1 MNNRICLVVEKE
13 QDGQRLDKFLQ
24 EQIAGMSRSQAQKW
38 IEQGAV
44 FIGDRSA
51 GKNDKLRAGMQV
63 DVLLPEKIAP
73 PESEDEAI
81 DWEEVLH
88 PVVLPQP
95 EDIPLQIVYEDEHL
109 LVVNKPKHMVVHP
122 GAGNDSGTLVNA
134 LLYHCKGKLATCNG
148 IERQGIVHRIDKDT
162 SGLLVCAKD
171 NESYEALSCQ
181 IQEHSVDRFYE
192 TVVYGNIREEEGCID
207 LPIGRSP
214 KDRQK
219 MAVRVDCRLPDGTL
233 VGAKE
238 AITHFTVLRR
248 YDGFTHLRC
257 RLETGRTHQIRVHLA
272 YLGHPVAGDEVYGP
286 KRAIKRL
293 EGQCLHARALGF
305 DHPFTGERLYFE
317 SELPDYFTAF
327 LKTLKPKEED
337 DDGQTDL

>member
-1 MNNRICLVVEKE
+1 MSNRLCLVVEPQ

-24 EQIAGMSRSQAQKW
+24 ENIDGMSRSQAQKW
-38 IEQGAV
+38 ISQGTV
-44 FIGDRSA
+44 TLENKPA

-63 DVLLPEKIAP
+63 FVQLPDGVEIDG
-73 PESEDEAI
+73 EGEI

-88 PVVLPQP
+88 PVVPPQP

-109 LVVNKPKHMVVHP
+109 LVVDKPKHMVVHP

-134 LLYHCKGKLATCNG
+134 LLFHCKGKLAACNG

-171 NESYEALSCQ
+171 DESYRGLSRQ
-181 IQEHSVDRFYE
+181 IQAHSVDRFYE
-192 TVVYGNIREEEGCID
+192 TVVYGNVKEEEGCID

-219 MAVRVDCRLPDGTL
+219 MAVRTDCRLPDGSL

-238 AITHFTVLRR
+238 AITHFEVLRR

-286 KRAIKRL
+286 KRPIKRL

-305 DHPFTGERLYFE
+305 DHPITGERLYFE
-317 SELPDYFTAF
+317 SPLPDYFTAF

-337 DDGQTDL
+337 DDGQTEF